1 MRAAL
6 LAATVT
12 AAAMIAYQVG
22 ARATRDA
29 LFLTHFPYRLL
40 PAMMAGT
47 SVLAIALA
55 YASTRALSRWG
66 PERVVP
72 AAFATSGVL
81 LLAEWLVSLVAP
93 HVAAVLLY
101 LHYGCLGALLVSG
114 FWSFVNER
122 FDPRT
127 AKRQLGR
134 ITAAGTVGGLVGGI
148 TATQVAQGLPITT
161 MIPILAGF
169 HLLAAA
175 SVTRLR
181 LGAPAIPTRSG
192 EAEEPS
198 GVRATARVPYIR
210 GLITLVLL
218 VTIVEGLIDLTLK
231 SQASVVIGPG
241 GDLLRFFAVFYTG
254 LSLLTV
260 LFQAALSRL
269 ALEKLGP
276 ARAAA
281 ILPAGTAVAAAGAA
295 LAPTLILAAIAR
307 GVEYVL
313 SNSVYRG
320 GYEVLFTPVPAREK
334 RAIKALA
341 DVGASRTGD
350 IVAAGIAQAVILLP
364 LARPGIA
371 IMVLAAAL
379 SVYAIVLAYRLHAG
393 YVQTLARG
401 LVSRAVQ
408 LDIRD
413 MRDPTTR
420 STVLQTLGPLALSQI
435 FRLPQ
440 EGGTATPRP
449 PRRPGDPVS
458 DDLAGTA
465 MAPESEEAE
474 ELRRVRDLHSR
485 DAGRVRRR
493 LESDR
498 LSTVHVPH
506 VIPLLGWDD
515 VARDA
520 IAALRRIGPEATAP
534 LVVSLLDP
542 DVEFTIRRRIPLVLA
557 TYRDPAAVR
566 GLLQALGDRRFE
578 VRYRAGRGLAH
589 LCDLDPSLAI
599 TRDEAFQAVLREVE
613 AGAGVWE
620 SRRVLDRMDDE
631 GWSPVMDEM
640 VRDRANRSL
649 EHVFTLLALALPR
662 QPLRIA
668 FKGLHTEDPLLRGTA
683 LEYLESSLP
692 PEIRKP
698 LWPYLEDNRPKRAPE
713 VRPREQ
719 VLQDLLQSSDSIVIR
734 LEELRRKEDPG
745 RGETETR

>member
-1 MRAAL
+1 MRPAL

-29 LFLTHFPYRLL
+29 LFLTHYPYQLL
-40 PAMMAGT
+40 PAMMAA
-47 SVLAIALA
+47 SSALSIALA
-55 YASTRALSRWG
+55 YAATRALTRWG

-72 AAFATSGVL
+72 LAFAMSGVL
-81 LLAEWLVSLVAP
+81 LLAEWLVALVAP
-93 HVAAVLLY
+93 KVAAVLLY

-134 ITAAGTVGGLVGGI
+134 ITAAGTVGGLLGGLI
-148 TATQVAQGLPITT
+148 ATQVARWLPIIA
-161 MIPILAGF
+161 MIPILAAF
-169 HLLAAA
+169 HLICFVAV
-175 SVTRLR
+175 SRLR
-181 LGAPAIPTRSG
+181 LGAPVVTLREPSD
-192 EAEEPS
+192 EEPS
-198 GVRATARVPYIR
+198 GVRATAKAPYIR

-231 SQASVVIGPG
+231 ARATTMGAGSS
-241 GDLLRFFAVFYTG
+241 LLNFFAMFYTG

-260 LFQAALSRL
+260 VFQAAISRR

-281 ILPAGTAVAAAGAA
+281 LLPAGTAVAAAGAA
-295 LAPTLILAAIAR
+295 LSPGLITAAIAR

-320 GYEVLFTPVPAREK
+320 GYEILFTPVPAREK
-334 RAIKALA
+334 RSIKALA
-341 DVGASRTGD
+341 DVGASRAGD
-350 IVAAGIAQAVILLP
+350 IVAAGLAQAALLLP
-364 LARPGIA
+364 IVPPGQALMILAVSIST
-371 IMVLAAAL
+371 V
-379 SVYAIVLAYRLHAG
+379 AIVLACRLHAG

-413 MRDPTTR
+413 VGDPVTR

-435 FRLPQ
+435 FRLPR
-440 EGGTATPRP
+440 EGAASSPRP
-449 PRRPGDPVS
+449 GANPNDPVS
-458 DDLAGTA
+458 EDFQRTN
-465 MAPESEEAE
+465 PPREEEEAE
-474 ELRRVRDLHSR
+474 ELRLVRDLHSR
-485 DAGRVRRR
+485 DVDRVRRGLRSGR
-493 LESDR
+493 LAR
-498 LSTVHVPH
+498 AHVPH

-520 IAALRRIGPEATAP
+520 IEALRRVGPDATAP

-542 DVEFTIRRRIPLVLA
+542 NTDFTIRRRIPLVVA
-557 TYRDPAAVR
+557 TYRDRGAVR
-566 GLLQALGDRRFE
+566 GLYQALADPRFE
-578 VRYRAGRGLAH
+578 VRYRAGRALAH
-589 LCDLDPSLAI
+589 LADLDPSLAN
-599 TRDEAFQAVLREVE
+599 TKEEVFQAVLREVE
-613 AGAGVWE
+613 TGTGVWE
-620 SRRVLDRMDDE
+620 SRKVFDRMDDE

-668 FKGLHTEDPLLRGTA
+668 FKGLHTDDPLLRGTA

-692 PEIRKP
+692 PEIRRK
-698 LWPYLEDNRPKRAPE
+698 LWPYLEDNRPKRAQE
-713 VRPREQ
+713 TRPREQ
-719 VLQDLLQSSDSIVIR
+719 VLQDLLQSNHSIVIR
-734 LEELRRKEDPG
+734 LEELRKKDE
-745 RGETETR
+745 EQN